1 MKEQEIARIIRDVL
15 AAEEKVVKQLRA
27 EKRATGDY
35 SKVVTVPYGEM
46 EMRFEALKIYDHY
59 PPVSVKLRHLVS
71 VMKDGKPVVCC
82 HVAPIKCSFC
92 VGYDDKN
99 FTDKYKSWAFVCDHS
114 KVKPLFRSGDTLC
127 IDNNGKAAF
136 VKVEVLSEK
145 LEENPFWGSVDC
157 LRRVRLSKVL
167 GHQETLAYAKCTPL
181 TTYTK
186 DWDKMET
193 YVADDST
200 QEFFGDKDT
209 LEMDLSTHY
218 TSEERHYDGCYWY
231 EYTEES
237 THNNSELQLTV
248 PTTEA
253 EILRQLR
260 QEALKR
266 LLYDCRGEFCY
277 GDPRVKKNK
286 KDYLIL
292 GEETIDKIY
301 EEYMSWLRDNC
312 TRFPEDAPS
321 GEFTGIA
328 INYHGKENLVPTFD
342 VTGSQVRIEYHN

>member
-35 SKVVTVPYGEM
+35 SKVVTVPYGDI
-46 EMRFEALKIYDHY
+46 EMRFEVRKTLGQY
-59 PPVSVKLRHLVS
+59 PPVSFKLRHLVS
-71 VMKDGKPVVCC
+71 VMKEGKAIVRCN
-82 HVAPIKCSFC
+82 VAQLKCRYCMGIFSE
-92 VGYDDKN
+92 KN
-99 FTDKYKSWAFVCDHS
+99 HTDKYKSWVVVCDYS
-114 KVKPLFRSGDTLC
+114 RVKPLFRSGDTLC
-127 IDNNGKAAF
+127 VDNNGKAAF

-167 GHQETLAYAKCTPL
+167 GHQETLAFAPRQTYAT
-181 TTYTK
+181 
-186 DWDKMET
+186 DWDKMKT

-231 EYTEES
+231 EYTEEA
-237 THNNSELQLTV
+237 THNNSELQLAV

-312 TRFPEDAPS
+312 TRYPEDAPS